1 MAHMMKFIATTKD
14 KLDTLS
20 IKAGQLI
27 FVQDERAIYLDTDKR
42 TSYQAIIN
50 VIDDD
55 HRLNLVSPVSGF
67 YYVQATS
74 VLWSFFDG
82 TWKQLTGSD
91 SSIVFADKENF
102 PEIGNDKVL
111 YVDGTLMYR
120 WNIDTS
126 TYELMTGGAG
136 SVWEEM

>member
-20 IKAGQLI
+20 IKTGQLI

-42 TSYQAIIN
+42 TCYQAIIN

-67 YYVQATS
+67 YYVQTTS

-91 SSIVFADKENF
+91 SSIVFTDKKNF

-126 TYELMTGGAG
+126 TYELMTGGSG